1 METRFRESVRRPWRA
16 PVGEG
21 ARRLV
26 GRATC
31 EVGSAG
37 AGPSGWPGDARAAGF
52 SFKWALNWQKMPD
65 YDIRGFPWRGRMPLN
80 SHSHV
85 SMVGKR
91 AGQEGAPFSPTRR
104 ALARS
109 PPAAPR
115 DRTIWH
121 FLPFSGRRQKNRR
134 EHPRAARPGRRGR
147 TRLRHPGQKRGHGQK
162 TIGSGNMTRQG
173 PPIAYG
179 FPPYNASEMQITID
193 NGNADRQLPMPPCRY
208 LWIPA

>member
-37 AGPSGWPGDARAAGF
+37 AGPSRRPGDARAAGF

-65 YDIRGFPWRGRMPLN
+65 YDIRGFPWGGRMPFN

-104 ALARS
+104 APARS

-134 EHPRAARPGRRGR
+134 EHPRAARPGGR
-147 TRLRHPGQKRGHGQK
+147 DRARLRHPGQKRGMGRK
-162 TIGSGNMTRQG
+162 
-173 PPIAYG
+173 P
-179 FPPYNASEMQITID
+179 
-193 NGNADRQLPMPPCRY
+193 
-208 LWIPA
+208 